1 MDNLLATQ
9 TYQPLNAANGCAN
22 PLPTRTTLGELPTV
36 LNARRGLS
44 PKEAATKAWEEISGK
59 LSDIVDIFTTG
70 GTQAIKDYDD
80 LAASGAEL
88 CKRLAPN
95 SLQSVRLQPMGGGSK
110 PWRGNLACNFQNL
123 AGVTGDDGKSKGYH
137 LNALIPESGLRK
149 PEIRLLPNADG
160 TIQVTPIPGQRFD
173 VSSNVRKDLETLLN
187 DTQQRETALDQLRKM
202 IKPERVNDPSWAIT
216 LQQVRGLIAILEH
229 STKVVVLR

>member
-110 PWRGNLACNFQNL
+110 PWRGNLDCVLQKNG
-123 AGVTGDDGKSKGYH
+123 GVLGEDSKKKGYH
-137 LNALIPESGLRK
+137 LNVWLSQNKLVKEA
-149 PEIRLLPNADG
+149 RLLPGPNG
-160 TIQVTPIPGQRFD
+160 TIQITPVPGPGFDIPRSVAND
-173 VSSNVRKDLETLLN
+173 VETLLN
-187 DTQQRETALDQLRKM
+187 DTKQKKKVLEQLRG
-202 IKPERVNDPSWAIT
+202 ILRPERENDPTWAPT
-216 LQQVRGLIAILEH
+216 LQQAKDLIELLQQPGRV
-229 STKVVVLR
+229 TVLR